1 MVSKDSLANQRPFYF
16 SHVRVSPTDPGTVYG
31 VSILLATSYNGGEKF
46 NLSAFSVHPDLHDM
60 WISSDGNRMAL
71 AGDGGIAISTNGGA
85 TWANSRNIAIG
96 QVYRVGLSNT
106 IPYLVCGGLQD
117 NNAYCGPAFSGNS
130 DGITNRDW
138 FKIVEGDGEWAVP
151 DPTNP
156 RLIWADSQNGELVV
170 YDRVSHEST
179 NVRPYRGTA
188 QEDFVLAT
196 SRYRF
201 NWQSP
206 VAFAAYDPHV
216 AFIGANVLF
225 QTSDGGKHW
234 KAISPDLT
242 RNDKSKQQIAKN
254 SVTQDE
260 SGAENYGTILDIE
273 TSARHNGEIWTGSD
287 DGLVYLTRD
296 GGKTLAQCDAARSTG
311 R

>member
-117 NNAYCGPAFSGNS
+117 NNAYCGPAFNGNS

-156 RLIWADSQNGELVV
+156 RLDLGGFAERRTGRLRPRLARIHQRAP
-170 YDRVSHEST
+170 VSRNSAGRFRPCHIALSLQLAIAGCICRLRSARRLHRRQRALPDERRRQT
-179 NVRPYRGTA
+179 LEGDQPRPYA
-188 QEDFVLAT
+188 Q
-196 SRYRF
+196 R
-201 NWQSP
+201 
-206 VAFAAYDPHV
+206 
-216 AFIGANVLF
+216 
-225 QTSDGGKHW
+225 
-234 KAISPDLT
+234 
-242 RNDKSKQQIAKN
+242 
-254 SVTQDE
+254 
-260 SGAENYGTILDIE
+260 
-273 TSARHNGEIWTGSD
+273 
-287 DGLVYLTRD
+287 
-296 GGKTLAQCDAARSTG
+296 
-311 R
+311 